1 MPRWRYIPDRLEFVC
16 EHGVGHP
23 AAWSPNGVHGCDGC
37 CSAGQFPGRAPSVGD
52 LALCGA
58 GSLGVITKAEKV
70 RVTYPD
76 GTTALA
82 WTGIHLSGA
91 LKGTK
96 PGDPWSS
103 RNPCIV
109 GNLLYLPTK
118 VDLDW
123 ADDVW
128 QTISEQQV
136 EQWPRLF
143 PKKFPVPL
151 AHRKVVNQTIMRVL
165 RDME

>member
-1 MPRWRYIPDRLEFVC
+1 
-16 EHGVGHP
+16 
-23 AAWSPNGVHGCDGC
+23 
-37 CSAGQFPGRAPSVGD
+37 
-52 LALCGA
+52 
-58 GSLGVITKAEKV
+58 V

-82 WTGIHLSGA
+82 WVGLHLSGA

-109 GNLLYLPTK
+109 GNLLHLSTK

-128 QTISEQQV
+128 VSISEQQV

-143 PKKFPVPL
+143 PRQFPSEL
-151 AHRKVVNQTIMRVL
+151 AHRRAVNQVITEAIGRMR
-165 RDME
+165 